1 MSGKTQEHS
10 NITEPII
17 TEVDLI
23 NAYRKTKV
31 DLFYSNRQNFRSL
44 LEYEQDLKNN
54 LEKLIDVVNAGSDV
68 SYFKIDSNSYSLMGK
83 SAERKMGKSAE
94 KKNDSTND
102 YDVTFRLIENF
113 SIDFHILSSLWI
125 QKIGEKI
132 DVEFDDNIVYPEF
145 RSKNLK
151 RGLFAVLCG

>member
-31 DLFYSNRQNFRSL
+31 DLYYSSRQNFRSL
-44 LEYEQDLKNN
+44 LEYEQDLKGN
-54 LEKLIDVVNAGSDV
+54 LEKLLNVVNEGTSIP
-68 SYFKIDSNSYSLMGK
+68 YFKIDSNSYSLMGK
-83 SAERKMGKSAE
+83 SVE

-132 DVEFDDNIVYPEF
+132 DAEFDDNIVYGNRLRRRED
-145 RSKNLK
+145 
-151 RGLFAVLCG
+151 GGT